1 MNDELL
7 GLVITVT
14 WFMWFNRNAVRQVKH
29 DSKLLKFFGRLS
41 TYWRSFKLLT
51 SSWLAMKPSIQ
62 CSGYPQPNLGIILI
76 LMGLL
81 LLTHSLQELGL
92 LFSTTKG

>member
-1 MNDELL
+1 
-7 GLVITVT
+7 
-14 WFMWFNRNAVRQVKH
+14 
-29 DSKLLKFFGRLS
+29 
-41 TYWRSFKLLT
+41 
-51 SSWLAMKPSIQ
+51 MKPLIQ

-92 LFSTTKG
+92 LFSTTRGYYLVLQRASKGSFKQELTNSTKSYGD